1 MLTNLANSPGTRPAP
16 PPAIRPDAGPAEMG
30 LRNRTGVE
38 PTFPVL
44 VVDDQ
49 PAWQDL
55 VALYL
60 GEVWSPAQGLAI
72 DFAEDGAVALA
83 KVLTKQFAAI
93 ILDWNLPV
101 LGKGEVLRQLRRRGI
116 HTPVIIISSVPRG
129 EIDDDLEAFDAA
141 YVSKD
146 QLSPATLEVAIAHA
160 CGCAMADNPQFSGRN
175 LPPHHPVDGQPIG
188 GRV

>member
-1 MLTNLANSPGTRPAP
+1 MLTK
-16 PPAIRPDAGPAEMG
+16 
-30 LRNRTGVE
+30 

-55 VALYL
+55 VAIYL

-72 DFAEDGAVALA
+72 EFAEDGAVALA
-83 KVLTKQFAAI
+83 KLLTKQFAMV

-101 LGKGEVLRQLRRRGI
+101 LGRGEVLRQLRRRGI
-116 HTPVIIISSVPRG
+116 HTPVIIISSIPRA
-129 EIDDDLEAFDAA
+129 EIDDDLEAFNAA
-141 YVSKD
+141 YVSKE

-160 CGCAMADNPQFSGRN
+160 SGCTKADNPQLGVGN
-175 LPPHHPVDGQPIG
+175 LPPPHPVNVRPIVE
-188 GRV
+188 RV

>member
-1 MLTNLANSPGTRPAP
+1 MLTK
-16 PPAIRPDAGPAEMG
+16 
-30 LRNRTGVE
+30 

-55 VALYL
+55 VAIYL

-72 DFAEDGAVALA
+72 EFAEDGAVALA
-83 KVLTKQFAAI
+83 KLLTKQFAMV

-116 HTPVIIISSVPRG
+116 HTPVIIISSAPRA
-129 EIDDDLEAFDAA
+129 EIDDDLEAFTAA

-160 CGCAMADNPQFSGRN
+160 CGCAQVDNPQLGVGN
-175 LPPHHPVDGQPIG
+175 LSPHHPADVRPIVE
-188 GRV
+188 RV

>member
-1 MLTNLANSPGTRPAP
+1 MLTHPPNSAER
-16 PPAIRPDAGPAEMG
+16 AEMG
-30 LRNRTGVE
+30 THYRTEVE

-44 VVDDQ
+44 VVDDH

-55 VALYL
+55 VATYL

-83 KVLTKQFAAI
+83 KLLTKQFAVV

-116 HTPVIIISSVPRG
+116 HTPVIVISSMPRS
-129 EIDDDLEAFDAA
+129 EIADDLETFNAA

-160 CGCAMADNPQFSGRN
+160 CGCAMVDNPQLGAGN
-175 LPPHHPVDGQPIG
+175 LPPHHPVDAHPIL